1 MKAILCQSFSEPEA
15 LVYAEVPSPVLGV
28 GQVRIGV
35 HASGVNFPD
44 TLIIRGK
51 YQFKPPFPFSPG
63 GEAAGVVLEVGAG
76 VTAVNVGDRV
86 AATAISG
93 GYAEEML
100 VSQAEVTK
108 LPGNMSFVQAA
119 GLLVTYGTSYHA
131 LVDRANIQPGETL
144 LVLGAAGGV
153 GLAAVQIGK
162 ALGARVIAVASTDD
176 KLALARENGA
186 DEAINYSTEDLKE
199 RVRALTN
206 GQGADVIYD
215 AVGGKAT
222 DAVMSAINWK
232 GRLLVVGFASGD
244 IPSVALN
251 RVLLKGCDILGVFW
265 GAHVAREPEKSAA
278 NTAALMRLFEDGKI
292 TPIVSSTYPLRDA
305 AKAMR
310 DIENRKAKGKIVL
323 VTDRE
328 QA

>member
-1 MKAILCQSFSEPEA
+1 MKAVLCQAFTDPEG
-15 LVYAEVPSPVLGV
+15 LVYADVPSPPLGA
-28 GQVRIGV
+28 GEVRIGV

-63 GEAAGVVLEVGAG
+63 GEVAGVVLETGAG
-76 VTAVNVGDRV
+76 VTTVKVGDRV
-86 AATAISG
+86 AATTISG
-93 GYAEEML
+93 GYAEEM
-100 VSQAEVTK
+100 VAPAAAVT
-108 LPGNMSFVQAA
+108 PISDGMSYVQAA

-131 LVDRANIQPGETL
+131 LVDRANLRPGETL

-153 GLAAVQIGK
+153 GIAAIQIGK

-176 KLALARENGA
+176 KLAFARAQGA
-186 DEAINYSTEDLKE
+186 DEAINYATEDLKE
-199 RVRALTN
+199 RVRALTG

-232 GRLLVVGFASGD
+232 GRLLVVGFASGE
-244 IPSVALN
+244 IPSIALN
-251 RVLLKGCDILGVFW
+251 RVLLKGCDIQGVFW
-265 GAHVAREPEKSAA
+265 GAHAAREPERNAA
-278 NTAALMRLFEDGKI
+278 NNAALMRLFDAGKI
-292 TPIVSSTYPLRDA
+292 TPVVSMTYPLKDA
-305 AKAMR
+305 AKALR

-328 QA
+328 RG